1 MTGSLSFA
9 ERAELTPEAQAIVVL
24 VEHSG
29 NPITAQ
35 IIESQVIPDP
45 GQVPIAFELPYTT
58 EEIDPEALYTVSA
71 AIVDGTRLW
80 ASDDGTRVIT
90 YGNPTEVDLE
100 LVLQSDLLKGQV
112 TGEISGTDVTLAG
125 TGFAA
130 AVVFDET
137 SQVAVGTTVV
147 PAPTGVPIAFSVPF
161 DPAEIDAAAEYVVV
175 AAIVEGDSRWA
186 NRDGVPVITNDNPL
200 TDVIVPVTAVTPP
213 DESWGPFGLGALGW
227 LIVLAIIGAIIA
239 AVIWYWRSRQAP
251 PPDDR
256 AVPRPIS
263 RLQRRLPNRRPS
275 RPPGEPPTAS
285 RVDNRLC
292 WRFAAR
298 MEAQRFTGRIRY
310 WNPDKASGLAVV
322 DIPPE
327 HVAPIGGLKQVRVH
341 GTIGTADFTSNVMP
355 AGGGRLALSVSKA
368 MMTSAGVGVGDVA
381 EFAITR
387 VGGD

>member
-1 MTGSLSFA
+1 MTGSLTFA

-24 VEHSG
+24 VEHAG

-35 IIESQVIPDP
+35 IVESQLIPDP
-45 GQVPIAFELPYTT
+45 GQVPIAFELHYTA

-90 YGNPTEVDLE
+90 YGNPTEVDLD

-175 AAIVEGDSRWA
+175 AGIVEGESRWA

-213 DESWGPFGLGALGW
+213 DEAWGPFGLGWLGW
-227 LIVLAIIGAIIA
+227 LIVLAIIGAIV
-239 AVIWYWRSRQAP
+239 AVAIWYWRSRQAP
-251 PPDDR
+251 PPDD
-256 AVPRPIS
+256 AGGPAPYTPITTEA
-263 RLQRRLPNRRPS
+263 
-275 RPPGEPPTAS
+275 GEPPA
-285 RVDNRLC
+285 
-292 WRFAAR
+292 
-298 MEAQRFTGRIRY
+298 E
-310 WNPDKASGLAVV
+310 
-322 DIPPE
+322 PP
-327 HVAPIGGLKQVRVH
+327 
-341 GTIGTADFTSNVMP
+341 
-355 AGGGRLALSVSKA
+355 GGRRPPRP
-368 MMTSAGVGVGDVA
+368 MG
-381 EFAITR
+381 
-387 VGGD
+387 

>member
-9 ERAELTPEAQAIVVL
+9 ERAELTPAAQAVVVL

-35 IIESQVIPDP
+35 IIESQLITDP
-45 GQVPIAFELPYTT
+45 GQVPIAFELHYTT

-90 YGNPTEVDLE
+90 YGNPTKVELE

-175 AAIVEGDSRWA
+175 AGDR
-186 NRDGVPVITNDNPL
+186 RRRQPL
-200 TDVIVPVTAVTPP
+200 G
-213 DESWGPFGLGALGW
+213 E
-227 LIVLAIIGAIIA
+227 
-239 AVIWYWRSRQAP
+239 
-251 PPDDR
+251 
-256 AVPRPIS
+256 PR
-263 RLQRRLPNRRPS
+263 RRP
-275 RPPGEPPTAS
+275 RHHQRQP
-285 RVDNRLC
+285 VDR
-292 WRFAAR
+292 RHRA
-298 MEAQRFTGRIRY
+298 G
-310 WNPDKASGLAVV
+310 D
-322 DIPPE
+322 
-327 HVAPIGGLKQVRVH
+327 GG
-341 GTIGTADFTSNVMP
+341 GTA
-355 AGGGRLALSVSKA
+355 G
-368 MMTSAGVGVGDVA
+368 
-381 EFAITR
+381 
-387 VGGD
+387 

>member
-1 MTGSLSFA
+1 VKGSLSFA

-35 IIESQVIPDP
+35 IIGSQVIKDP
-45 GQVPIAFELPYTT
+45 GQVPIAFELPYST
-58 EEIDPEALYTVSA
+58 EKIDPEALYTVSA

-90 YGNPTEVDLE
+90 YGNPTNVELE

-112 TGEISGTDVTLAG
+112 TGQISGTDVTLAG

-186 NRDGVPVITNDNPL
+186 NGDGVPVITNDNPV
-200 TDVIVPVTAVTPP
+200 TDVIVLVTAVIPP
-213 DESWGPFGLGALGW
+213 DESWGPFGLGFLGW
-227 LIVLAIIGAIIA
+227 LIVLGIIGAIIA

-251 PPDDR
+251 PPDDG
-256 AVPRPIS
+256 AAPAPYQPIPTES
-263 RLQRRLPNRRPS
+263 AGPPAE
-275 RPPGEPPTAS
+275 PPGAGPPAEPPGADPTA
-285 RVDNRLC
+285 
-292 WRFAAR
+292 
-298 MEAQRFTGRIRY
+298 
-310 WNPDKASGLAVV
+310 
-322 DIPPE
+322 
-327 HVAPIGGLKQVRVH
+327 
-341 GTIGTADFTSNVMP
+341 
-355 AGGGRLALSVSKA
+355 
-368 MMTSAGVGVGDVA
+368 
-381 EFAITR
+381 
-387 VGGD
+387 

>member
-1 MTGSLSFA
+1 M
-9 ERAELTPEAQAIVVL
+9 
-24 VEHSG
+24 
-29 NPITAQ
+29 
-35 IIESQVIPDP
+35 IPDP

-175 AAIVEGDSRWA
+175 AGIVEGESRWA

-213 DESWGPFGLGALGW
+213 DESWGPFGLGWLGW
-227 LIVLAIIGAIIA
+227 LIVLGIIGAIV
-239 AVIWYWRSRQAP
+239 AVAIWYWRSRQAP
-251 PPDDR
+251 PPDDG
-256 AVPRPIS
+256 AVPRRI
-263 RLQRRLPNRRPS
+263 RRFPRRTSNRPR
-275 RPPGEPPTAS
+275 RHRGQPPTA
-285 RVDNRLC
+285 
-292 WRFAAR
+292 
-298 MEAQRFTGRIRY
+298 
-310 WNPDKASGLAVV
+310 
-322 DIPPE
+322 
-327 HVAPIGGLKQVRVH
+327 
-341 GTIGTADFTSNVMP
+341 
-355 AGGGRLALSVSKA
+355 
-368 MMTSAGVGVGDVA
+368 
-381 EFAITR
+381 
-387 VGGD
+387 